1 MINLRI
7 SKRIFKGGAAV
18 PHKKTTAD
26 CETIK
31 MDVPEKV
38 VIPMLQHIGAPC
50 KPLVKKGDV
59 VKVGQLIGQS
69 DKFVSAPVHSSVSGT
84 VTNIVNLISSS
95 GTYIEAV
102 EIQTDGKQEIHESI
116 KPPVYSTNAE
126 LLELIKQSGLVGLG
140 GAGFPTHVK
149 LSVPDNKKIDI
160 LIINGAECEPYI
172 TSDYREILENSWNI
186 VSGINILMDL
196 LKVEKVL
203 IGIEDNKPEA
213 IKILSDIE
221 ATNDDKIDVVQLKTR
236 YPQGAEKML
245 IYSMTGRK
253 VPPGKLP
260 MDVGVVVMNVSSVS
274 FIAEYIKT
282 GIPLI
287 KKRVTVDGPAV
298 NKPANVEVYI
308 GTPLIDVFNFCGGLK
323 ENVSKIIMGGPMM
336 GVAQSS
342 LDNPVLKN
350 TNALLALDERSGRL
364 PDESACIRCGK
375 CVEACPM
382 NLLPLYLNQNALREN
397 IEELKK
403 FHVMDCIE
411 CGSCSFVCPAKRR
424 LVQSIRL
431 GKALLRKSNS

>member
-1 MINLRI
+1 M
-7 SKRIFKGGAAV
+7 SKRIFKGGVAV
-18 PHKKTTAD
+18 PHEKTTAE
-26 CETIK
+26 CETV
-31 MDVPEKV
+31 MMGVPEKV

-50 KPLVKKGDV
+50 KPLVKKGDI

-69 DKFVSAPVHSSVSGT
+69 EKYVSAPIHSSVSGT
-84 VTNIVNLISSS
+84 VTDIVNIVSSS
-95 GTYIEAV
+95 GSYMEAV
-102 EIQTDGKQEIHESI
+102 EIKTDGKQEIHEDI
-116 KPPVYSTNAE
+116 KPPVYSNDTE

-140 GAGFPTHVK
+140 GAGFPAHVK
-149 LSVPDNKKIDI
+149 LSIPDDKKIDI
-160 LIINGAECEPYI
+160 LIVNGAECEPYI

-186 VSGINILMDL
+186 VSGINILIDL
-196 LKVEKVL
+196 LKVDKVL

-221 ATNDDKIDVVQLKTR
+221 ATNDDKIDVVQLKSR

-274 FIAEYIKT
+274 FVAEYVKT
-282 GIPLI
+282 GMPLI
-287 KKRVTVDGPAV
+287 KKRVTVDGPAI

-323 ENVSKIIMGGPMM
+323 ENVSKVIMGGPMM
-336 GVAQSS
+336 GVAQGF

-350 TNALLALDERSGRL
+350 TNALLAFDEEGGRL
-364 PDESACIRCGK
+364 PAESACIRCGK
-375 CVEACPM
+375 CIEACPM
-382 NLLPLYLNQNALREN
+382 NLLPLYLNQNALRGD
-397 IEELKK
+397 IEGLKK
-403 FHVMDCIE
+403 FKVTDCIE

-424 LVQSIRL
+424 LVQSMRL
-431 GKALLRKSNS
+431 GKALLRKSKG

>member
-282 GIPLI
+282 GMPLI